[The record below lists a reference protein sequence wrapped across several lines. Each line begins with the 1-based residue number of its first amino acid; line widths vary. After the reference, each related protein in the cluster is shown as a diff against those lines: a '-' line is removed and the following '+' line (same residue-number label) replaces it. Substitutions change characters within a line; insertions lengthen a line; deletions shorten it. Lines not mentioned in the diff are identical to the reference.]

1 MDACLIPLLTYKVFV
16 FLETRG
22 LAKHKFYADAKGV
35 NLFAHS
41 DAISRRHFISCA
53 IRENFDQS
61 LLKTP

>member
-1 MDACLIPLLTYKVFV
+1 MGFCFS
-16 FLETRG
+16 G

-53 IRENFDQS
+53 IREIVNFDQS